1 MNDELVRV
9 ENVSKKFCRDLR
21 RSLHYGITDMMRA
34 VRGQAREHRLRT
46 DEFWAIQ
53 DVSFSLKRGEIVGI
67 IGPNGAGKTT
77 LLRLINGLILPDQ
90 GRIHLRGRIG
100 ALIQLGAGFSP
111 ILSGRENIFVNAA
124 ILGMSKSEIHHR
136 LDQIIEFAD
145 IGEFIDS
152 PVQSYS
158 SGMRAR
164 LGFAVAIHMNPDIL
178 LVDEILAVGDMIFR
192 NKAMARM
199 QQLAQSGMAIIF
211 ISHNLD
217 QVDRLCT
224 RAIFFKSGQ
233 CVADGPTRE
242 IITRYVAAFTPQVK
256 GAQYLHHPGTEQTL
270 WVEQVSLHN
279 DAGEAIQQLESCAPL
294 ILRMTFEAKV
304 DLEAPIF
311 FFMIEAPAR
320 QVIAAI
326 ITQSSDHGERP
337 SFLRGRHTLEARISH
352 LSLLPGH
359 YTFRASVFKKGKVEM
374 IGRISQLANLQI
386 IPHSQ
391 QSIISNENVF
401 VELASSWQA
410 LEPCHPDEQRNMKQ
424 ERV

>member
-9 ENVSKKFCRDLR
+9 ENVSKKFCRDLK

-34 VRGQAREHRLRT
+34 VRGLGREHQLRK
-46 DEFWAIQ
+46 DEFWAIRE
-53 DVSFSLKRGEIVGI
+53 VSFSLKRGEIVGI

-90 GRIHLRGRIG
+90 GEIHLRGRIG

-124 ILGMSKSEIHHR
+124 ILGMSKSEIQHK
-136 LDQIIEFAD
+136 LEQIIEFAD
-145 IGEFIDS
+145 IGEFIDA

-164 LGFAVAIHMNPDIL
+164 LGFAVAIHMDPDIL

-217 QVDRLCT
+217 QVDRLCN

-233 CVADGPTRE
+233 CIADGPTRK
-242 IITRYVAAFTPQVK
+242 IITRYVAACTPQVT
-256 GAQYLHHPGTEQTL
+256 GPQFLHHPGTEQTL
-270 WVEQVSLHN
+270 WVEQVTLH
-279 DAGEAIQQLESCAPL
+279 DSSGQTIEQLESCAPL
-294 ILRMTFEAKV
+294 IIRMTFEARI

-311 FFMIEAPAR
+311 SFMIEAPAR
-320 QVIAAI
+320 QIIAAI
-326 ITQSSDHGERP
+326 VTQNSDHLERP
-337 SFLRGRHTLEARISH
+337 SFTRGRHVLETRIAN

-359 YTFRASVFKKGKVEM
+359 YTFRVSVYKQGNVEFL
-374 IGRISQLANLQI
+374 GRITQLADLQV
-386 IPHSQ
+386 IPHSKQ
-391 QSIISNENVF
+391 NIISNESVF
-401 VELASSWQA
+401 VELGSSWHA
-410 LEPCHPDEQRNMKQ
+410 FEPCHPEAQREVKR
-424 ERV
+424 EDG